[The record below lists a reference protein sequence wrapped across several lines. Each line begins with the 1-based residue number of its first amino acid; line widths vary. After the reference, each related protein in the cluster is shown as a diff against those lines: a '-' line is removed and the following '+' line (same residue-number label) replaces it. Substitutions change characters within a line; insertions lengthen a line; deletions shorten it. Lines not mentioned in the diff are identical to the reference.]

1 MSNTRRTF
9 IQQSILVAGTAA
21 FVSKAGA
28 AETGHSSIAAEEN
41 TMATQA
47 STSSQQVPPGTTNVL
62 GGNHFDPAKWLIVP
76 AKTFDD
82 LKVGDVFRVPSRT
95 LTAAHTSQFQ
105 AVSIDSHPRHYN
117 AEYAKAHGMPTML
130 VQPFQLLSLTA
141 PGASLFTHYVGE
153 SIAGL
158 KGVSC
163 DFGKD
168 TYVGDTMYPAL
179 EIAELKKE
187 DDFGHVLMAIVIYN
201 QKGEVVLSGHQR
213 FELKLS

>member
-1 MSNTRRTF
+1 
-9 IQQSILVAGTAA
+9 
-21 FVSKAGA
+21 
-28 AETGHSSIAAEEN
+28 
-41 TMATQA
+41 MASQA
-47 STSSQQVPPGTTNVL
+47 TIPNRQVPSGTQNVF
-62 GGNHFDPAKWLIVP
+62 GGDHFDPAKWLIVP
-76 AKTFDD
+76 AKSFDD
-82 LKVGDVFRVPSRT
+82 LKVGDVFRAPSRT
-95 LTAAHTSQFQ
+95 LTAAHTSEFQ
-105 AVSIDSHPRHYN
+105 AVSADTHPRHYN
-117 AEYAKAHGMPTML
+117 ADYAKAHGMPTML

-163 DFGKD
+163 EFGQD

-187 DDFGHVLMAIVIYN
+187 GGLGHVLMAIVIYN
-201 QKGEVVLSGHQR
+201 QRGEVVLSGHQK

>member
-1 MSNTRRTF
+1 M
-9 IQQSILVAGTAA
+9 LAAGTAA
-21 FVSKAGA
+21 FALNAGA
-28 AETGHSSIAAEEN
+28 TETNHSAIVHDAGFHSKVAQEN
-41 TMATQA
+41 SMASQATIPNRQIPSGTQ
-47 STSSQQVPPGTTNVL
+47 NVM
-62 GGNHFDPAKWLIVP
+62 GGDHFDPAKWLIVP
-76 AKTFDD
+76 AKSFDD
-82 LKVGDVFRVPSRT
+82 LKVGDVFRAPSRT
-95 LTAAHTSQFQ
+95 LTAAHTSEFQ
-105 AVSIDSHPRHYN
+105 AVSADTHPRHYN
-117 AEYAKAHGMPTML
+117 ADYAKAHGMPTML

-163 DFGKD
+163 EFGQD

-187 DDFGHVLMAIVIYN
+187 GGLGHVLMAIVIYN
-201 QKGEVVLSGHQR
+201 QRGEVVLSGHQK